1 MKYIKLFEDWNDLP
15 SANKAI
21 LYIPLQLRKNSERL
35 LNKLFGADEKNLY
48 ANAEE
53 MKEIEKVKQ
62 YYKWWY
68 SNPTVISK
76 ISAPKGVDK
85 GVISKKIL
93 DYIDKKLVP
102 SEFRIFRSEEDVKN
116 YLSIAK
122 NSTFDSKAHAWVWD
136 HTDFIFV
143 RLDLIKS
150 SGRHLF
156 EVVLHEVAHLIQ
168 IFASQELKTELY
180 NPTMPKGAYG
190 TDSIKSGLFL
200 PPLSLICYFN
210 DKPYAEREIEQFAR
224 FHVMRYYFG
233 IKPNDNC
240 NVICDKIKKNITN
253 GNYALHLM
261 ERGNG
266 EKYLFYN
273 VVEAFTNPQAKVY
286 QGLNDNLYYYL
297 ESLGTKTRGTE
308 KHFKNKGWSDVELEK
323 LSEFQMLL
331 DLDTICHDHQ
341 NIVSNFDIDEKN
353 LA

>member
-1 MKYIKLFEDWNDLP
+1 MKYVKLFEDWNDLP
-15 SANKAI
+15 SATKVFM
-21 LYIPLQLRKNSERL
+21 YIPQQLRKNSERL

-76 ISAPKGVDK
+76 ISTPKGADK
-85 GVISKKIL
+85 GVILKKIL

-102 SEFRIFRSEEDVKN
+102 SEFRIFRSEEDTKK
-116 YLSIAK
+116 YLSIVSPFGSG
-122 NSTFDSKAHAWVWD
+122 NGAWIWN

-143 RLDLIKS
+143 RLDVIKNE
-150 SGRHLF
+150 GTQLF
-156 EVVLHEVAHLIQ
+156 GAVLHEVAHLIQ
-168 IFASQELKTELY
+168 IFASQELKAELY

-190 TDSIKSGLFL
+190 TDSIKYGLFL
-200 PPLSLICYFN
+200 PPVSLISQIHN
-210 DKPYAEREIEQFAR
+210 EKPYADQEIEQFAR
-224 FHVMRYYFG
+224 FHVMRFYFG

-253 GNYALHLM
+253 GNYALRLM

-266 EKYLFYN
+266 EKYLLYADVYDWQKRIPHVLNNNLFY
-273 VVEAFTNPQAKVY
+273 Y
-286 QGLNDNLYYYL
+286 I
-297 ESLGTKTRGTE
+297 ESLGTKITRGTVE
-308 KHFKNKGWSDVELEK
+308 HFKNKGWSDMELKK
-323 LSEFQMLL
+323 LNKFQMLL
-331 DLDTICHDHQ
+331 DLNTICHDHQ
-341 NIVSNFDIDEKN
+341 NIVSKFDIDEKN